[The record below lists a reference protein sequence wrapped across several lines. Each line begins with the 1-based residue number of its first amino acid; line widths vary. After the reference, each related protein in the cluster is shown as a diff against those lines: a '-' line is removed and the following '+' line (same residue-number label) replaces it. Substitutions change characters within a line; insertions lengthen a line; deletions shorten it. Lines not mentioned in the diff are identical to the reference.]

1 MPILKHSIQLLGET
15 LWQGYCAFLG
25 GFKLVC
31 RRTKPGLRIVTW
43 IQSHTHTKENIL
55 TPPDLFP

>member
-31 RRTKPGLRIVTW
+31 GRTKPGLGIVTW
-43 IQSHTHTKENIL
+43 IQSHTHKGEHSHSS
-55 TPPDLFP
+55 